1 MAEDLSIKVKVEP
14 DGGGVQGKLNEI
26 AKKNKLK
33 VKAELA
39 NKNELADKIKNLTS
53 NITAHLEI
61 DPADITKITNQ
72 LKNIQS
78 SVGGNVQ
85 LFDMS
90 VALKQLDTVETKI
103 TSIVSKLS
111 NVWATI
117 SAASAAGVKRRTRK
131 RSTRNPNAGIAK
143 TLDSQLR
150 KAGYDVSEITKK
162 ASKYQGLKSNLISL
176 IKTQKDATAAQA
188 EFAKE
193 LSDERLQT
201 AEKAIRKLKD
211 EIANLSKAMSSA
223 DKANENY
230 DNIIKKFYELRNR
243 RNTDKN
249 NGEFSLLDNNK
260 YLGAKNAKTLLDKAK
275 TNLELKFNNQNLI
288 AYESALKSLSEA
300 LSVFKTNLDTADK
313 ISDNAFDSLPDK
325 LKQLNDYIKTLEEN
339 LAKAGVKDF
348 KTDNT
353 YSMLSALQTDL
364 SNVYTNSELGT
375 ANYQDLLDVFS
386 KYDKQLKETGINVKS
401 LSSLFAALGIQIRNT
416 TNAMR
421 RSNLTAKNTQS
432 VESLQKRLNNL
443 LYTLRRYV
451 EINKQIQKNPEL
463 MATYNSIVDEL
474 KTAARSGNRDLME
487 TTLDSTAQ
495 KVAGL
500 KAKVQE
506 LGLEGKTVGQVFS
519 DLFGQHFST
528 AIAMGALHL
537 LQGSLQQI
545 YQNVVDIDTAMTEL
559 KKVTNETDSTY
570 QSFLTEAGARAKNI
584 GTDVS
589 SIVNATADY
598 ARLGYSL
605 SDATK
610 LADVSAIYY
619 NVGDN
624 LDSFDKATENIVGT
638 MKAFNIQ
645 ANDAISLVDKLNNV
659 SNNYAVSS
667 GDLGDILQRSA
678 SAMEAAGNTLDQT
691 IALGT
696 AMNSVVQNAE
706 TTGSTLKVLALRIR
720 GATTELEQMGEETD
734 TVATSTSKLRAD
746 IMGLTNVDGKGG
758 FDILTKSGD
767 FKSTYDIIQGIAK
780 VYSKMSDVDQA
791 ALLELLAGKN
801 RANGVAA
808 LLSQA
813 SQAADVLQTS
823 LNSSG
828 SAMAENERVLDSV
841 EGRLKIFEATF
852 QEISTDLLNSG
863 LVKGVI
869 SLGTAL
875 LDASDGFIKF
885 SGVVPTATAALS
897 AFLSLSNAKTKGS
910 IQMLAYA
917 GGIAA

>member
-39 NKNELADKIKNLTS
+39 NESELANKIKNLTS
-53 NITAHLEI
+53 NITTHLEI

-78 SVGGNVQ
+78 SVGENVQ

-90 VALKQLDTVETKI
+90 GALKQLDTVETKV

-111 NVWATI
+111 NVRATI
-117 SAASAAGVKRRTRK
+117 SAASAAGVKG
-131 RSTRNPNAGIAK
+131 STRNPNAGIAK

-150 KAGYDVSEITKK
+150 KAGYDVSEITEK
-162 ASKYQGLKSNLISL
+162 ASKYQGLKSSL
-176 IKTQKDATAAQA
+176 ESLTKTLGEATTAQA

-193 LSDERLQT
+193 LSDKSLQT
-201 AEKAIRKLKD
+201 AEEAIRKLKN
-211 EIANLSKAMSSA
+211 EIASLSKAMSSV
-223 DKANENY
+223 DKVNENY
-230 DNIIKKFYELRNR
+230 NSIFQK
-243 RNTDKN
+243 
-249 NGEFSLLDNNK
+249 S
-260 YLGAKNAKTLLDKAK
+260 TLLEQRWANDVGNGKSSLIDSSVRTSVISEF
-275 TNLELKFNNQNLI
+275 TNLENTKDALDDKFNDQNLKN
-288 AYESALKSLSEA
+288 YEAALRRVSEA
-300 LSVFKTNLDTADK
+300 LSQYKTALDTADK

-386 KYDKQLKETGINVKS
+386 TYDKQLKKTEINVKS

-421 RSNLTAKNTQS
+421 SSNLTAKNTQS

-619 NVGDN
+619 NVGDD

-885 SGVVPTATAALS
+885 SGVIPTATAALS

>member
-39 NKNELADKIKNLTS
+39 NESELADKIKNLTS

-78 SVGGNVQ
+78 SVGENVQ

-90 VALKQLDTVETKI
+90 GALKQLDTVETKVNTI
-103 TSIVSKLS
+103 TTKL
-111 NVWATI
+111 
-117 SAASAAGVKRRTRK
+117 AGVQTKINNAN
-131 RSTRNPNAGIAK
+131 STVNKTESKNPNAGTVK
-143 TLDSQLR
+143 TLEAQLR
-150 KAGYDVSEITKK
+150 KAGYDVSEINEK
-162 ASKYQGLKSNLISL
+162 AKGYQGLASSL
-176 IKTQKDATAAQA
+176 GRLTEAQRTATDAQA
-188 EFAKE
+188 EFAQNM
-193 LSDERLQT
+193 SDDALQK
-201 AEKAIRKLKD
+201 AEIAIRKLKD
-211 EIANLSKAMSSA
+211 EITSLTKAMSSA
-223 DKANENY
+223 DKVSENY
-230 DNIIKKFYELRNR
+230 SGIYSKFRELQGKYYQ
-243 RNTDKN
+243 DFG
-249 NGEFSLLDNNK
+249 NGKISLLNNESFNSVQKALISLDNSRVN
-260 YLGAKNAKTLLDKAK
+260 LADNFNDRNLKN
-275 TNLELKFNNQNLI
+275 
-288 AYESALKSLSEA
+288 YEAALKTASEA
-300 LSVFKTNLDTADK
+300 LSQFKSALDTADK
-313 ISDNAFDSLPDK
+313 ISDNAFASLPDK
-325 LKQLNDYIKTLEEN
+325 LKQLNDYIQTLGEN
-339 LAKAGVKDF
+339 LSKTGVKDL
-348 KTDNT
+348 KTNGV
-353 YSMLSALQTDL
+353 YSLLTDLQTDL
-364 SNVYTNSELGT
+364 QNVYTKSELGT
-375 ANYQDLLDVFS
+375 ANYRDLLNVFNE
-386 KYDKQLKETGINVKS
+386 YDSRLKKTQINVKS
-401 LSSLFAALGIQIRNT
+401 LSSLFAALGIKIRNT
-416 TNAMR
+416 TNEL
-421 RSNLTAKNTQS
+421 RSSSLTAKNTQS

-443 LYTLRRYV
+443 LYTLTRYV
-451 EINKQIQKNPEL
+451 EINKQIQKRPEL
-463 MATYNSIVDEL
+463 MATYNSIADEL
-474 KTAARSGNRDLME
+474 KTAARSGDAKLME
-487 TTLDSTAQ
+487 TTLNSAAQ
-495 KVAGL
+495 KVSNL
-500 KAKVQE
+500 KAHVQE

-528 AIAMGALHL
+528 AIAMAAVHL

-570 QSFLTEAGARAKNI
+570 QSFLTEAGTRAKNI

-645 ANDAISLVDKLNNV
+645 ADDAISLVDKLNNV

-696 AMNSVVQNAE
+696 AMNSVIQNAE

-828 SAMAENERVLDSV
+828 SALAENERVLDSV

-863 LVKGVI
+863 LIKGVI

-885 SGVVPTATAALS
+885 SGVIPTATAALS
-897 AFLSLSNAKTKGS
+897 AFLSLSNTKTKGS
-910 IQMLAYA
+910 IQMLTYA

>member
-14 DGGGVQGKLNEI
+14 DGGSVQGKLDEI

-39 NKNELADKIKNLTS
+39 NESELANKIKNLTS
-53 NITAHLEI
+53 NITAHIKI
-61 DPADITKITNQ
+61 DPADIAKITNQ

-78 SVGGNVQ
+78 SVGKNVQ

-90 VALKQLDTVETKI
+90 GALKQLDTVETKVNTI
-103 TSIVSKLS
+103 TTKL
-111 NVWATI
+111 
-117 SAASAAGVKRRTRK
+117 AGVQTKINNAN
-131 RSTRNPNAGIAK
+131 STVNKTEPKNPNAGTVK
-143 TLDSQLR
+143 TLEAQLR

-176 IKTQKDATAAQA
+176 IKTQKYATAAQA

-193 LSDERLQT
+193 LSDESLQT

-211 EIANLSKAMSSA
+211 EITSLTKAMSSA

-243 RNTDKN
+243 RNMDKN
-249 NGEFSLLDNNK
+249 NGEFSLLDNDK
-260 YLGAKNAKTLLDKAK
+260 YLGAKNAKTLLDKTK
-275 TNLELKFNNQNLI
+275 TNLELKFNNQHLI

-313 ISDNAFDSLPDK
+313 ISDNAFDSLPNK

-339 LAKAGVKDF
+339 LAKAGVKNF

-353 YSMLSALQTDL
+353 YSMLSDLQTDL

-421 RSNLTAKNTQS
+421 NSNLSAKNNQS
-432 VESLQKRLNNL
+432 LESLQKRLNNL

-463 MATYNSIVDEL
+463 MASYNSIVDEL
-474 KTAARSGNRDLME
+474 KTAVRSGNQDLME

-528 AIAMGALHL
+528 AIAMAAVHL

-570 QSFLTEAGARAKNI
+570 QSFLTDAGTRAKNI

-610 LADVSAIYY
+610 LADVSAVYY
-619 NVGDN
+619 NVGDD

-645 ANDAISLVDKLNNV
+645 ANDAISLVDKLNNI

-885 SGVVPTATAALS
+885 SGVIPTATAALS

-910 IQMLAYA
+910 VQMLAYA

>member
-39 NKNELADKIKNLTS
+39 NESELADKIKNLTS

-90 VALKQLDTVETKI
+90 GALKQLDAVETKV

-111 NVWATI
+111 NVRATI
-117 SAASAAGVKRRTRK
+117 STASTAGVKGSIK
-131 RSTRNPNAGIAK
+131 NPYAGIAK

-150 KAGYDVSEITKK
+150 KAGYDVNEIKEK
-162 ASKYQGLKSNLISL
+162 VSQYQGLKSSL
-176 IKTQKDATAAQA
+176 ESLTKTLEKATAVQA

-193 LSDERLQT
+193 LSDESLQT
-201 AEKAIRKLKD
+201 AEKAMRKLKD
-211 EIANLSKAMSSA
+211 EIASLTKTMSSA

-230 DNIIKKFYELRNR
+230 DNIYQKYTQLKQRW
-243 RNTDKN
+243 DKDLS
-249 NGEFSLLDNNK
+249 NGKSSLIDNSVNISTISA
-260 YLGAKNAKTLLDKAK
+260 LTNLKNAKDALDR
-275 TNLELKFNNQNLI
+275 ELNEQSLKN
-288 AYESALKSLSEA
+288 YEAALRRVSEA
-300 LSVFKTNLDTADK
+300 LSQYKTALDTADK
-313 ISDNAFDSLPDK
+313 ISDNAFASLPDK

-348 KTDNT
+348 KTDDTHEILN
-353 YSMLSALQTDL
+353 ALQTDL
-364 SNVYTNSELGT
+364 RNVYTKSELGT
-375 ANYQDLLDVFS
+375 ADYQDLLNVFS
-386 KYDKQLKETGINVKS
+386 DYDEKLKKTKINVKS

-421 RSNLTAKNTQS
+421 NNNLTAKNNQS
-432 VESLQKRLNNL
+432 LESLQKRLNNL

-463 MATYNSIVDEL
+463 MASYNSIVDEL
-474 KTAARSGNRDLME
+474 KTAARSGDQSLME
-487 TTLDSTAQ
+487 TALDSASQ

-506 LGLEGKTVGQVFS
+506 LGLEGKTVGQVFT

-537 LQGSLQQI
+537 LQGSLRQI

-570 QSFLTEAGARAKNI
+570 QSFLTEAGTRAKNI

-619 NVGDN
+619 NVGDD

-645 ANDAISLVDKLNNV
+645 ADDAISLVDKLNNV

-696 AMNSVVQNAE
+696 AMNSVIQNAE

-828 SAMAENERVLDSV
+828 SALAENERVLDSV

-885 SGVVPTATAALS
+885 SGVIPTATAALS
-897 AFLSLSNAKTKGS
+897 AFLSLSNTKTKGS
-910 IQMLAYA
+910 IRMLAYA

>member
-39 NKNELADKIKNLTS
+39 NESELANKIKNLTS
-53 NITAHLEI
+53 NITTHLEI

-78 SVGGNVQ
+78 SVGENVQ

-90 VALKQLDTVETKI
+90 GALKQLDTVETKV

-111 NVWATI
+111 NVRATI
-117 SAASAAGVKRRTRK
+117 SAASAAGVKG
-131 RSTRNPNAGIAK
+131 STRNPNAGIAK

-150 KAGYDVSEITKK
+150 KAGYDVSEITEK
-162 ASKYQGLKSNLISL
+162 ASKYQGLKSSL
-176 IKTQKDATAAQA
+176 ESLTKTLGEATTAQA

-193 LSDERLQT
+193 LSDKSLQT
-201 AEKAIRKLKD
+201 AEEAIRKLKN
-211 EIANLSKAMSSA
+211 EIASLSKAMSSV
-223 DKANENY
+223 DKVNENY
-230 DNIIKKFYELRNR
+230 NSIFQKSTLLEQRWANDIGNGKSSLIDSSVRTSVISGLTNLK
-243 RNTDKN
+243 NTKDA
-249 NGEFSLLDNNK
+249 LDN
-260 YLGAKNAKTLLDKAK
+260 
-275 TNLELKFNNQNLI
+275 KFNDQNLKN
-288 AYESALKSLSEA
+288 YEAALRRVSEA
-300 LSVFKTNLDTADK
+300 LSQYKTALDTADK

-364 SNVYTNSELGT
+364 SNVYANSELGT

-386 KYDKQLKETGINVKS
+386 TYDKQLKETEINVKS

-421 RSNLTAKNTQS
+421 SSNLTAKNNQS
-432 VESLQKRLNNL
+432 LESLQKRLNNL

-619 NVGDN
+619 NVGDD

-885 SGVVPTATAALS
+885 SGVIPTATAALS

>member
-1 MAEDLSIKVKVEP
+1 MAEDLSIKLKVEP
-14 DGGGVQGKLNEI
+14 DGSGVQGKLNEI

-39 NKNELADKIKNLTS
+39 NESKLADKIKNITS
-53 NITAHLEI
+53 NITAHLKI
-61 DPADITKITNQ
+61 DPADIAKITNQ
-72 LKNIQS
+72 LKNIQN
-78 SVGGNVQ
+78 SVGENVQ

-90 VALKQLDTVETKI
+90 GALKQLDTVETKVNTI
-103 TSIVSKLS
+103 TTKL
-111 NVWATI
+111 
-117 SAASAAGVKRRTRK
+117 AGVQTKINNAN
-131 RSTRNPNAGIAK
+131 STVNKTEPKNPNAGTVK
-143 TLDSQLR
+143 TLEAQLR
-150 KAGYDVSEITKK
+150 KAGYDVSEINEK
-162 ASKYQGLKSNLISL
+162 AKGYQGLASSL
-176 IKTQKDATAAQA
+176 GRLTEAQRTATDAQA
-188 EFAKE
+188 KFAQNM
-193 LSDERLQT
+193 SDDALQK
-201 AEKAIRKLKD
+201 AEIAIRKLKD
-211 EIANLSKAMSSA
+211 EITSLTKAMSSA
-223 DKANENY
+223 DKVSENY
-230 DNIIKKFYELRNR
+230 SGIYSKFRELQGKYYQ
-243 RNTDKN
+243 DFG
-249 NGEFSLLDNNK
+249 NGKISLLNNESFNSVQKALISLDNSRVN
-260 YLGAKNAKTLLDKAK
+260 LADNFNDRNLKN
-275 TNLELKFNNQNLI
+275 
-288 AYESALKSLSEA
+288 YEAALKTASEA
-300 LSVFKTNLDTADK
+300 LSQFKSALDTADK
-313 ISDNAFDSLPDK
+313 ISDNAFASLPDK
-325 LKQLNDYIKTLEEN
+325 LKQLNDYIQTLGEN
-339 LAKAGVKDF
+339 LSKTGVKDL
-348 KTDNT
+348 KTNGV
-353 YSMLSALQTDL
+353 YSLLTDLQTDL
-364 SNVYTNSELGT
+364 QNVYTKSELGT
-375 ANYQDLLDVFS
+375 ANYRDLLDVFNE
-386 KYDKQLKETGINVKS
+386 YDSRLKKTQINVKS

-421 RSNLTAKNTQS
+421 SSNLSAKNNQS
-432 VESLQKRLNNL
+432 LESLQKRLNNL

-463 MATYNSIVDEL
+463 MASYNSIVDEL
-474 KTAARSGNRDLME
+474 KTAVRSGNQDLME

-528 AIAMGALHL
+528 AIAMAAVHL

-570 QSFLTEAGARAKNI
+570 QSFLTEAGTRAKNI

-619 NVGDN
+619 NVGDD

-638 MKAFNIQ
+638 MKAFNVQ

-885 SGVVPTATAALS
+885 SGVIPTATAALS

>member
-39 NKNELADKIKNLTS
+39 NESELANKIKNLTS

-78 SVGGNVQ
+78 SVGGNIQ

-90 VALKQLDTVETKI
+90 GALKQLDTIETKA

-111 NVWATI
+111 NVRATI
-117 SAASAAGVKRRTRK
+117 STASAAGVKG
-131 RSTRNPNAGIAK
+131 STKNPNAGIAK

-150 KAGYDVSEITKK
+150 KAGYDVNEIKEK
-162 ASKYQGLKSNLISL
+162 GSQYQGLKSSL
-176 IKTQKDATAAQA
+176 ESLTKTLEKATAAQA

-193 LSDERLQT
+193 LSDESLQT
-201 AEKAIRKLKD
+201 AEKAMRKLKD
-211 EIANLSKAMSSA
+211 EIASLTKTMSSA

-230 DNIIKKFYELRNR
+230 DNIYQKYTQLKQRW
-243 RNTDKN
+243 DKDLS
-249 NGEFSLLDNNK
+249 NGKSSLIDNSVNISTISA
-260 YLGAKNAKTLLDKAK
+260 LTNLKNAKDALDR
-275 TNLELKFNNQNLI
+275 ELNEQSLKN
-288 AYESALKSLSEA
+288 YEAALRRVSEA
-300 LSVFKTNLDTADK
+300 LSQYKTALDTADK
-313 ISDNAFDSLPDK
+313 ISDNAFASLPDK

-348 KTDNT
+348 KTDDTHEILN
-353 YSMLSALQTDL
+353 ALQTDL
-364 SNVYTNSELGT
+364 RNVYTKSELGT
-375 ANYQDLLDVFS
+375 ADYQDLLNVFS
-386 KYDKQLKETGINVKS
+386 DYDEKLKKTKINVKS

-421 RSNLTAKNTQS
+421 NNNLTAKNNQS
-432 VESLQKRLNNL
+432 LESLQKRLNNL

-463 MATYNSIVDEL
+463 MASYNSIVDEL
-474 KTAARSGNRDLME
+474 KTAARSGDQSLME
-487 TTLDSTAQ
+487 TALDSASQ

-506 LGLEGKTVGQVFS
+506 LGLEGKTVGQVFT

-537 LQGSLQQI
+537 LQGSLRQI

-559 KKVTNETDSTY
+559 KKVTNETDDTY
-570 QSFLTEAGARAKNI
+570 QSFLTEAGTRAKNI

-619 NVGDN
+619 NVGDD

-645 ANDAISLVDKLNNV
+645 ADDAISLVDKLNNV

-696 AMNSVVQNAE
+696 AMNSVIQNAE

-885 SGVVPTATAALS
+885 SGVIPTATAALS
-897 AFLSLSNAKTKGS
+897 AFLSLSNTKTKGS
-910 IQMLAYA
+910 IRMLAYA

>member
-14 DGGGVQGKLNEI
+14 DGGGVQGKLDEI

-39 NKNELADKIKNLTS
+39 NENELADKIKNLTS

-78 SVGGNVQ
+78 SVGENVQ

-90 VALKQLDTVETKI
+90 GALKQLDTVETKVNTI
-103 TSIVSKLS
+103 TTKL
-111 NVWATI
+111 
-117 SAASAAGVKRRTRK
+117 AGVQTKINNAN
-131 RSTRNPNAGIAK
+131 STVNKTESKNPNAGTVK
-143 TLDSQLR
+143 TLEAQLR
-150 KAGYDVSEITKK
+150 KAGYDVSEINEK
-162 ASKYQGLKSNLISL
+162 AKGYQGLASSL
-176 IKTQKDATAAQA
+176 GRLTEAQRTATDAQA
-188 EFAKE
+188 EFAQNM
-193 LSDERLQT
+193 SDDALQK
-201 AEKAIRKLKD
+201 AEIAIRKLKD
-211 EIANLSKAMSSA
+211 EITSLTKAMSSA
-223 DKANENY
+223 DKVSENY
-230 DNIIKKFYELRNR
+230 SGIYSKFRELQGKYYQ
-243 RNTDKN
+243 DFG
-249 NGEFSLLDNNK
+249 NGKISLLNNESFNSVQKALISLDNSRVN
-260 YLGAKNAKTLLDKAK
+260 LADNFNDRNLKN
-275 TNLELKFNNQNLI
+275 
-288 AYESALKSLSEA
+288 YEAALKTASEA
-300 LSVFKTNLDTADK
+300 LSQFKSALDTADK
-313 ISDNAFDSLPDK
+313 ISDNAFASLPDK
-325 LKQLNDYIKTLEEN
+325 LKQLNDYIQTLGEN
-339 LAKAGVKDF
+339 LSKTGVKDL
-348 KTDNT
+348 KTNGV
-353 YSMLSALQTDL
+353 YSLLTDLQTDL
-364 SNVYTNSELGT
+364 QNVYTKSELGT
-375 ANYQDLLDVFS
+375 ANYRDLLNVFNE
-386 KYDKQLKETGINVKS
+386 YDSRLKKTQINVKS
-401 LSSLFAALGIQIRNT
+401 LSSLFAALGIKIRNT
-416 TNAMR
+416 TNEL
-421 RSNLTAKNTQS
+421 RSSSLTAKNTQS

-443 LYTLRRYV
+443 LYTLTRYV
-451 EINKQIQKNPEL
+451 EINKQIQKRPEL
-463 MATYNSIVDEL
+463 MATYNSIADEL
-474 KTAARSGNRDLME
+474 KTAVRSGDAKLME
-487 TTLDSTAQ
+487 TTLNSAAQ
-495 KVAGL
+495 KVSNL
-500 KAKVQE
+500 KAHVQE

-528 AIAMGALHL
+528 AIAMAAVHL

-589 SIVNATADY
+589 GIVNATADY

-619 NVGDN
+619 NVGDD

-885 SGVVPTATAALS
+885 SGVTPTATAALS

>member
-39 NKNELADKIKNLTS
+39 NENKLADKIKNLTS

-78 SVGGNVQ
+78 SVGGNIQ

-90 VALKQLDTVETKI
+90 GALKQLDAVETKV
-103 TSIVSKLS
+103 TSIVSELS
-111 NVWATI
+111 NVRATI
-117 SAASAAGVKRRTRK
+117 NTASTAGVKG
-131 RSTRNPNAGIAK
+131 STKNPYAGIAK

-150 KAGYDVSEITKK
+150 KAGYDVSEITEK
-162 ASKYQGLKSNLISL
+162 ASKYQGLKSSL
-176 IKTQKDATAAQA
+176 ESLTKTLGEATTAQA

-193 LSDERLQT
+193 LSDESLQT

-211 EIANLSKAMSSA
+211 EIASLTKTMSSA

-230 DNIIKKFYELRNR
+230 SSIFQKSTLLEQRWANDVG
-243 RNTDKN
+243 
-249 NGEFSLLDNNK
+249 NGKRSLIDGSVRTSVISGLTNLEN
-260 YLGAKNAKTLLDKAK
+260 AKNALDS
-275 TNLELKFNNQNLI
+275 KFNNQNLKN
-288 AYESALKSLSEA
+288 YEAALRQVLEA
-300 LSVFKTNLDTADK
+300 LSQFKTALDTADK

-353 YSMLSALQTDL
+353 YSMLIALQKDL

-375 ANYQDLLDVFS
+375 AKYQDLLDVFS
-386 KYDKQLKETGINVKS
+386 TYDKQLKETGINVKS
-401 LSSLFAALGIQIRNT
+401 LSSLFAALGIKIRNT

-421 RSNLTAKNTQS
+421 SSNLTAKNTQS

-463 MATYNSIVDEL
+463 MASYNSIVDEL
-474 KTAARSGNRDLME
+474 KTAVRSGNQDLME

-495 KVAGL
+495 KIAGL

-619 NVGDN
+619 NVGDD

-696 AMNSVVQNAE
+696 AMNSVIQNAE

-885 SGVVPTATAALS
+885 SGVIPTATAALS

>member
-1 MAEDLSIKVKVEP
+1 
-14 DGGGVQGKLNEI
+14 
-26 AKKNKLK
+26 
-33 VKAELA
+33 
-39 NKNELADKIKNLTS
+39 
-53 NITAHLEI
+53 
-61 DPADITKITNQ
+61 
-72 LKNIQS
+72 
-78 SVGGNVQ
+78 
-85 LFDMS
+85 
-90 VALKQLDTVETKI
+90 
-103 TSIVSKLS
+103 
-111 NVWATI
+111 
-117 SAASAAGVKRRTRK
+117 
-131 RSTRNPNAGIAK
+131 
-143 TLDSQLR
+143 
-150 KAGYDVSEITKK
+150 
-162 ASKYQGLKSNLISL
+162 
-176 IKTQKDATAAQA
+176 
-188 EFAKE
+188 
-193 LSDERLQT
+193 
-201 AEKAIRKLKD
+201 
-211 EIANLSKAMSSA
+211 MSSE

-230 DNIIKKFYELRNR
+230 DNIIKKLYELRNR

-249 NGEFSLLDNNK
+249 NGEFSLLDNDK

-275 TNLELKFNNQNLI
+275 TNLELKFNNQHLI

-300 LSVFKTNLDTADK
+300 LSVFKANLDTADK

-339 LAKAGVKDF
+339 LAKAGVKYF
-348 KTDNT
+348 KTDKT

-421 RSNLTAKNTQS
+421 SSNLSAKNNQS
-432 VESLQKRLNNL
+432 LESLQKRLNNL

-463 MATYNSIVDEL
+463 MASYNSIVDEI
-474 KTAARSGNRDLME
+474 KTAVRSGNQDLME

-519 DLFGQHFST
+519 DLYGQHFST

-537 LQGSLQQI
+537 LHGSLQQI

-570 QSFLTEAGARAKNI
+570 QSFLTDAGTRAKNI

-610 LADVSAIYY
+610 LADVSAVYY
-619 NVGDN
+619 NVGDD

-645 ANDAISLVDKLNNV
+645 ANDAISLVDKLNNI

-828 SAMAENERVLDSV
+828 SAMAEDERVLDSV

-869 SLGTAL
+869 GLGTAL

-885 SGVVPTATAALS
+885 SGVIPTATAALS

>member
-14 DGGGVQGKLNEI
+14 DGGSVQGKLDEI

-39 NKNELADKIKNLTS
+39 NESELANKIKNLTS
-53 NITAHLEI
+53 NITAHIKI
-61 DPADITKITNQ
+61 DPADIAKITNQ

-78 SVGGNVQ
+78 SVGKNVQ

-90 VALKQLDTVETKI
+90 GALKQLDTVETKVNTI
-103 TSIVSKLS
+103 TTKL
-111 NVWATI
+111 
-117 SAASAAGVKRRTRK
+117 AGVQTKINNAN
-131 RSTRNPNAGIAK
+131 STVNKTEPKNPNAGTVK
-143 TLDSQLR
+143 TLEAQLR

-176 IKTQKDATAAQA
+176 IKTQKYATAAQA

-193 LSDERLQT
+193 LSDESLQT

-211 EIANLSKAMSSA
+211 EITSLTKAMSSA

-243 RNTDKN
+243 RNMDKN
-249 NGEFSLLDNNK
+249 NGEFSLLDNDK

-275 TNLELKFNNQNLI
+275 TNLELKFNNQHLI

-313 ISDNAFDSLPDK
+313 ISDNAFDSLPNK

-339 LAKAGVKDF
+339 LAKAGVKNF

-353 YSMLSALQTDL
+353 YSMLSDLQTDL

-421 RSNLTAKNTQS
+421 NSNLSAKNNQS
-432 VESLQKRLNNL
+432 LESLQKRLNNL

-463 MATYNSIVDEL
+463 MASYNSIVDEL
-474 KTAARSGNRDLME
+474 KTAVRSGNQDLME

-528 AIAMGALHL
+528 AIAMAAVHL

-570 QSFLTEAGARAKNI
+570 QSFLTDAGTRAKNI

-610 LADVSAIYY
+610 LADVSAVYY
-619 NVGDN
+619 NVGDD

-645 ANDAISLVDKLNNV
+645 ANDAISLVDKLNNI

-813 SQAADVLQTS
+813 SQAAYVLQTS

-841 EGRLKIFEATF
+841 EVRLKIFEATF

-885 SGVVPTATAALS
+885 SGVMPTATAALS

-910 IQMLAYA
+910 VQMLAYA

>member
-1 MAEDLSIKVKVEP
+1 MAEDLSIKLKVEP

-39 NKNELADKIKNLTS
+39 NESELADKIKNLTS

-78 SVGGNVQ
+78 SVGENVQ

-90 VALKQLDTVETKI
+90 GALKQLDTVETKVNTI
-103 TSIVSKLS
+103 TTKL
-111 NVWATI
+111 V
-117 SAASAAGVKRRTRK
+117 GVQTKINNAN
-131 RSTRNPNAGIAK
+131 STVNKTEPKNPNAGIVK
-143 TLDSQLR
+143 TLEAQLR
-150 KAGYDVSEITKK
+150 KAGYDVSEITKE

-249 NGEFSLLDNNK
+249 NGEFSLLDNDK
-260 YLGAKNAKTLLDKAK
+260 YLRAKNAKTLLDKAK
-275 TNLELKFNNQNLI
+275 TNLELKFNNQHLI

-300 LSVFKTNLDTADK
+300 LSVFKANLDTADK

-353 YSMLSALQTDL
+353 YRMLSALQTDL

-421 RSNLTAKNTQS
+421 SSNLSAKNNQS
-432 VESLQKRLNNL
+432 LESLQKRLNNL

-463 MATYNSIVDEL
+463 MASYNSIVDEI
-474 KTAARSGNRDLME
+474 KTAVRSGNQDLME

-570 QSFLTEAGARAKNI
+570 QSFLTEAGTRAKNI

-610 LADVSAIYY
+610 LADVSAVYY
-619 NVGDN
+619 NVGDD

-875 LDASDGFIKF
+875 VDASDGFIKF
-885 SGVVPTATAALS
+885 SGVIPTATAALS

>member
-1 MAEDLSIKVKVEP
+1 MAEDLSIKLKVEP
-14 DGGGVQGKLNEI
+14 DGGGVQGKLDEI

-39 NKNELADKIKNLTS
+39 NESELANKIKNLTS

-72 LKNIQS
+72 MKNIQS

-90 VALKQLDTVETKI
+90 EALKQLDTVETKV

-111 NVWATI
+111 NVRATI
-117 SAASAAGVKRRTRK
+117 STASAAGVKG
-131 RSTRNPNAGIAK
+131 STKNPYVGIAK

-150 KAGYDVSEITKK
+150 KAGYDVSEIREKG
-162 ASKYQGLKSNLISL
+162 SQYQGLKSSL
-176 IKTQKDATAAQA
+176 ESLTNTLEKATAAQA

-193 LSDERLQT
+193 LSDESLQT

-211 EIANLSKAMSSA
+211 EIASLTKTMSSA

-230 DNIIKKFYELRNR
+230 SSIFQKSTLLGQRWVKDVGNGKSSLIDGSVRTSVISELANLRNAKD
-243 RNTDKN
+243 T
-249 NGEFSLLDNNK
+249 LDSN
-260 YLGAKNAKTLLDKAK
+260 
-275 TNLELKFNNQNLI
+275 FNDQNLKN
-288 AYESALKSLSEA
+288 YEAALRRVSEA
-300 LSVFKTNLDTADK
+300 LSQYKTALDTADK

-325 LKQLNDYIKTLEEN
+325 LKQLNDYIKTLEES

-353 YSMLSALQTDL
+353 YSMLNALQTDL

-421 RSNLTAKNTQS
+421 SSNLNNKNTQS
-432 VESLQKRLNNL
+432 IESLQKRLNNL

-463 MATYNSIVDEL
+463 MASYNSIVDDL
-474 KTAARSGNRDLME
+474 KTAARSGDQDLME

-570 QSFLTEAGARAKNI
+570 QSFLTEAGTRAKNI

-696 AMNSVVQNAE
+696 AMNSVIQNAE

-828 SAMAENERVLDSV
+828 SALAENERVLDSV

-885 SGVVPTATAALS
+885 SGVIPTATAALS

>member
-1 MAEDLSIKVKVEP
+1 MAEDLSIKLKVEP

-39 NKNELADKIKNLTS
+39 NESELAEKIKKLTS

-90 VALKQLDTVETKI
+90 GALKQLDAVETKV

-111 NVWATI
+111 NVRATI
-117 SAASAAGVKRRTRK
+117 STASTAGVKG
-131 RSTRNPNAGIAK
+131 STKNPYAGITK

-150 KAGYDVSEITKK
+150 KAGYDVSEIKEK
-162 ASKYQGLKSNLISL
+162 GSQYQGLKSSL
-176 IKTQKDATAAQA
+176 ESLTNTLEKATAAQA

-193 LSDERLQT
+193 LSDKSLQT
-201 AEKAIRKLKD
+201 AEEAIRKLKN
-211 EIANLSKAMSSA
+211 EIASLSKAMSSV
-223 DKANENY
+223 DKVNENY
-230 DNIIKKFYELRNR
+230 NSIFQKSTLLEQRWANDIGNGKSSLIDSSVRTSVISGLTNLK
-243 RNTDKN
+243 NTKDA
-249 NGEFSLLDNNK
+249 LDN
-260 YLGAKNAKTLLDKAK
+260 
-275 TNLELKFNNQNLI
+275 KFNDQNLKN
-288 AYESALKSLSEA
+288 YEAALRRVSEA
-300 LSVFKTNLDTADK
+300 LSQYKTALDTADK

-386 KYDKQLKETGINVKS
+386 TYDEQLKETKINVKS

-421 RSNLTAKNTQS
+421 SSNLTAKNTQS

-463 MATYNSIVDEL
+463 MASYNSIVDEL
-474 KTAARSGNRDLME
+474 KTAVRSGNQDLME

-495 KVAGL
+495 KIAGL

-619 NVGDN
+619 NVGDD

-885 SGVVPTATAALS
+885 SGVIPTATAALS

>member
-1 MAEDLSIKVKVEP
+1 MAEDLSIKLKVEP

-26 AKKNKLK
+26 AKKSKLK
-33 VKAELA
+33 INAGLANESELA
-39 NKNELADKIKNLTS
+39 NKIKNLTS

-90 VALKQLDTVETKI
+90 GALKQLDTVETKV

-111 NVWATI
+111 NVRATI
-117 SAASAAGVKRRTRK
+117 STASAAGVKG
-131 RSTRNPNAGIAK
+131 STRNPNAGIAK

-150 KAGYDVSEITKK
+150 KAGYDVSEITEK
-162 ASKYQGLKSNLISL
+162 ASKYQGLKSSL
-176 IKTQKDATAAQA
+176 ESLTKTLGEATTAQA

-193 LSDERLQT
+193 LSDKSLQT
-201 AEKAIRKLKD
+201 AEEAIRKLKN
-211 EIANLSKAMSSA
+211 EIASLSKAMSSV
-223 DKANENY
+223 DKVNENY
-230 DNIIKKFYELRNR
+230 NSIFQK
-243 RNTDKN
+243 
-249 NGEFSLLDNNK
+249 S
-260 YLGAKNAKTLLDKAK
+260 TLLEQRWANDVGNGKSSLIDSSVRTSVISAF
-275 TNLELKFNNQNLI
+275 TNLKTTKDALDDKFNDQNLKN
-288 AYESALKSLSEA
+288 YEAALRRVSEA
-300 LSVFKTNLDTADK
+300 LSQYKTALDTADK

-364 SNVYTNSELGT
+364 LNVYTNSELGT

-386 KYDKQLKETGINVKS
+386 KYDKQLKETKINVKS

-421 RSNLTAKNTQS
+421 SSNMSAKNNQS
-432 VESLQKRLNNL
+432 LESLQKRLNNL

-589 SIVNATADY
+589 GIVNATADY

-619 NVGDN
+619 NVGDD

-828 SAMAENERVLDSV
+828 SALAENERVLDSV

-897 AFLSLSNAKTKGS
+897 AFLSLSNTKTKGS
-910 IQMLAYA
+910 IRMLAYA

>member
-39 NKNELADKIKNLTS
+39 NESELANKIKNLTS
-53 NITAHLEI
+53 NITTHLEI

-78 SVGGNVQ
+78 SVGGNIQ

-90 VALKQLDTVETKI
+90 GALKQLDAVETKV
-103 TSIVSKLS
+103 TSIVSELS
-111 NVWATI
+111 NVRATI
-117 SAASAAGVKRRTRK
+117 NTASTAGVKG
-131 RSTRNPNAGIAK
+131 STKNPYAGIAK

-150 KAGYDVSEITKK
+150 KAGYDVSEITEK
-162 ASKYQGLKSNLISL
+162 ASKYQGLKSSL
-176 IKTQKDATAAQA
+176 ESLTKTLGEATTAQA

-193 LSDERLQT
+193 LSDESLQT

-211 EIANLSKAMSSA
+211 EIASLTKTMSSA

-230 DNIIKKFYELRNR
+230 SSIFQKSTLLEQRWANDVG
-243 RNTDKN
+243 
-249 NGEFSLLDNNK
+249 NGKRSLIDGSVRTSVISGLTNLEN
-260 YLGAKNAKTLLDKAK
+260 AKNALDS
-275 TNLELKFNNQNLI
+275 KFNDQNLKN
-288 AYESALKSLSEA
+288 YEAALRQVLEA
-300 LSVFKTNLDTADK
+300 LSQFKTALDTADK

-353 YSMLSALQTDL
+353 YSMLIALQKDL

-375 ANYQDLLDVFS
+375 AKYQDLLDVFS
-386 KYDKQLKETGINVKS
+386 TYDKQLKETGINVKS
-401 LSSLFAALGIQIRNT
+401 LSSLFAALGIKIRNT

-421 RSNLTAKNTQS
+421 SSNLTAKNTQS

-463 MATYNSIVDEL
+463 MASYNSIVDEL
-474 KTAARSGNRDLME
+474 KTAVRSGNQDLME

-495 KVAGL
+495 KIAGL

-619 NVGDN
+619 NVGDD

-885 SGVVPTATAALS
+885 SGVIPTATAALS

>member
-39 NKNELADKIKNLTS
+39 NESELADKIKNLTS

-78 SVGGNVQ
+78 SVGENVQ

-90 VALKQLDTVETKI
+90 GALKQLDTVETKVNTI
-103 TSIVSKLS
+103 TTKL
-111 NVWATI
+111 
-117 SAASAAGVKRRTRK
+117 AGVQTKINNAN
-131 RSTRNPNAGIAK
+131 STVNKTESKNPNAGTVK
-143 TLDSQLR
+143 TLEAQLR
-150 KAGYDVSEITKK
+150 KAGYDVSEINEK
-162 ASKYQGLKSNLISL
+162 AKGYQGLASSL
-176 IKTQKDATAAQA
+176 GRLTEAQRTATDAQA
-188 EFAKE
+188 EFAQNM
-193 LSDERLQT
+193 SDDALQK
-201 AEKAIRKLKD
+201 AEIAIRKLKD
-211 EIANLSKAMSSA
+211 EITSLTKAMSSA
-223 DKANENY
+223 DKVSENY
-230 DNIIKKFYELRNR
+230 SGIYSKFRELQGKYYQ
-243 RNTDKN
+243 DFG
-249 NGEFSLLDNNK
+249 NGKISLLNNESFNSVQKALISLDNSRVN
-260 YLGAKNAKTLLDKAK
+260 LADNFNDRNLKN
-275 TNLELKFNNQNLI
+275 
-288 AYESALKSLSEA
+288 YEAALKTASEA
-300 LSVFKTNLDTADK
+300 LSQFKSALDTADK
-313 ISDNAFDSLPDK
+313 ISDNAFASLPDK
-325 LKQLNDYIKTLEEN
+325 LKQLNDYIQTLGEN
-339 LAKAGVKDF
+339 LSKTGVKNL
-348 KTDNT
+348 KTNGV
-353 YSMLSALQTDL
+353 YSLLTDLQTDL
-364 SNVYTNSELGT
+364 QNVYTKSELGT
-375 ANYQDLLDVFS
+375 ANYRDLLNVFNE
-386 KYDKQLKETGINVKS
+386 YDSRLKKTQINVKS
-401 LSSLFAALGIQIRNT
+401 LSSLFAALGIKIRNT
-416 TNAMR
+416 TNELR
-421 RSNLTAKNTQS
+421 SSNLTAKNNQS
-432 VESLQKRLNNL
+432 LESLQKRLNNL

-589 SIVNATADY
+589 SVVNATADY

-619 NVGDN
+619 NVGDD

-885 SGVVPTATAALS
+885 SGVIPTATAALS

>member
-1 MAEDLSIKVKVEP
+1 MAEDLSIKLKVEP
-14 DGGGVQGKLNEI
+14 DGSGVQGKLDEI

-39 NKNELADKIKNLTS
+39 NESELANKIKNLTS
-53 NITAHLEI
+53 NITAHLKI
-61 DPADITKITNQ
+61 DPADIAKITNQ

-78 SVGGNVQ
+78 SVGKNVQ

-90 VALKQLDTVETKI
+90 GALKQLDTVETKVNTI
-103 TSIVSKLS
+103 TTKL
-111 NVWATI
+111 
-117 SAASAAGVKRRTRK
+117 AGVQTMINNAN
-131 RSTRNPNAGIAK
+131 STVNKTEPKNPNAGIVK
-143 TLDSQLR
+143 TLEAQLR

-211 EIANLSKAMSSA
+211 EIANLSKVMSSA

-243 RNTDKN
+243 RNMDKN
-249 NGEFSLLDNNK
+249 NGEFSMLDNDK

-275 TNLELKFNNQNLI
+275 TNLELKFNNQHLI
-288 AYESALKSLSEA
+288 ASESALKSLSEA

-339 LAKAGVKDF
+339 LAKSGVKNF

-421 RSNLTAKNTQS
+421 SSNLSAKNNQS
-432 VESLQKRLNNL
+432 LESLQKRLNNL

-463 MATYNSIVDEL
+463 MASYNSIVDEL
-474 KTAARSGNRDLME
+474 KTAVRSGNQDLME

-570 QSFLTEAGARAKNI
+570 QSFLTEAGTRAKNI

-610 LADVSAIYY
+610 LADVSAVYY
-619 NVGDN
+619 NVGDD

-638 MKAFNIQ
+638 MKSFNIQ

-885 SGVVPTATAALS
+885 SGVIPTATAALS

-910 IQMLAYA
+910 VQMLAYA

>member
-39 NKNELADKIKNLTS
+39 NENELADKIKNLTS

-90 VALKQLDTVETKI
+90 GALKQLDTVETKV

-111 NVWATI
+111 
-117 SAASAAGVKRRTRK
+117 AAGVKG
-131 RSTRNPNAGIAK
+131 STRNPNAGIAK

-150 KAGYDVSEITKK
+150 KAGYDVSEITEK
-162 ASKYQGLKSNLISL
+162 ASKYQGLKSSL
-176 IKTQKDATAAQA
+176 ESLTKTLGEATTAQA

-193 LSDERLQT
+193 LSDKSLQT
-201 AEKAIRKLKD
+201 AEEAIRKLKN
-211 EIANLSKAMSSA
+211 EIASLSKAMSSV
-223 DKANENY
+223 DKVNENY
-230 DNIIKKFYELRNR
+230 NSIFQK
-243 RNTDKN
+243 
-249 NGEFSLLDNNK
+249 S
-260 YLGAKNAKTLLDKAK
+260 TLLEQRWANDVGNGKSSLIDGSVRTSVISEL
-275 TNLELKFNNQNLI
+275 TNLENTKDALDDKFNDQNLKN
-288 AYESALKSLSEA
+288 YEAALRRVSEA
-300 LSVFKTNLDTADK
+300 LSQYKTALDTADK

-386 KYDKQLKETGINVKS
+386 TYDKQLKETGINVKS

-421 RSNLTAKNTQS
+421 SSNLTAKNNQS
-432 VESLQKRLNNL
+432 LESLQKRLNNL

-619 NVGDN
+619 NVGDD

-885 SGVVPTATAALS
+885 SGVIPTATAALS

>member
-39 NKNELADKIKNLTS
+39 NENKLADKIKNLTN

-78 SVGGNVQ
+78 SVGGNIQ

-90 VALKQLDTVETKI
+90 GALKQLDAVETKV
-103 TSIVSKLS
+103 TSIVSELS
-111 NVWATI
+111 NVRATI
-117 SAASAAGVKRRTRK
+117 NTASTAGVKG
-131 RSTRNPNAGIAK
+131 STKNPYAGIAK

-150 KAGYDVSEITKK
+150 KAGYDVSEITEK
-162 ASKYQGLKSNLISL
+162 ASKYQGLKSSL
-176 IKTQKDATAAQA
+176 ESLTKTLGEATTAQA

-193 LSDERLQT
+193 LSDESLQT

-211 EIANLSKAMSSA
+211 EIASLTKTMSSA

-230 DNIIKKFYELRNR
+230 SSIFQKSTLLEQRWANDVG
-243 RNTDKN
+243 
-249 NGEFSLLDNNK
+249 NGKRSLIDGSVRTSVISGLTNLEN
-260 YLGAKNAKTLLDKAK
+260 AKNALDS
-275 TNLELKFNNQNLI
+275 KFNDQNLKN
-288 AYESALKSLSEA
+288 YEAALRQVLEA
-300 LSVFKTNLDTADK
+300 LSQFKTALDTADK

-353 YSMLSALQTDL
+353 YSMLIALQKDL
-364 SNVYTNSELGT
+364 SNVYTNSELST
-375 ANYQDLLDVFS
+375 AKYQDLLDVFS
-386 KYDKQLKETGINVKS
+386 TYDKQLKETGINVKS
-401 LSSLFAALGIQIRNT
+401 LSSLFAALGIKIRNT

-421 RSNLTAKNTQS
+421 SSNLTAKNEQS
-432 VESLQKRLNNL
+432 LESLQKRLNNL

-463 MATYNSIVDEL
+463 MASYNSIVDEL
-474 KTAARSGNRDLME
+474 KTAARSGDQDLME

-619 NVGDN
+619 NVGDD

>member
-39 NKNELADKIKNLTS
+39 NESELANKIKNLTS

-78 SVGGNVQ
+78 SVGGNIQ

-90 VALKQLDTVETKI
+90 GALKQLDAVETKV
-103 TSIVSKLS
+103 TSIVSELS
-111 NVWATI
+111 NVRATI
-117 SAASAAGVKRRTRK
+117 NTASTAGVKG
-131 RSTRNPNAGIAK
+131 STKNPYAGIAK

-150 KAGYDVSEITKK
+150 KAGYDVSEITEK
-162 ASKYQGLKSNLISL
+162 ASKYQGLKSSL
-176 IKTQKDATAAQA
+176 ESLTKTLGEATTAQA

-193 LSDERLQT
+193 LSDKSLQT
-201 AEKAIRKLKD
+201 AEEAIRKLKN
-211 EIANLSKAMSSA
+211 EIASLSKAMSSV
-223 DKANENY
+223 DKVNENY
-230 DNIIKKFYELRNR
+230 NSIFQK
-243 RNTDKN
+243 
-249 NGEFSLLDNNK
+249 S
-260 YLGAKNAKTLLDKAK
+260 TLLEQRWANDVGNGKSSLIDSSVRTSVISEF
-275 TNLELKFNNQNLI
+275 TNLENTKDALDDKFNDQNLKN
-288 AYESALKSLSEA
+288 YEAALRRVSEA
-300 LSVFKTNLDTADK
+300 LSQYKTALDTADK

-386 KYDKQLKETGINVKS
+386 TYDKQLKKTEINVKS

-421 RSNLTAKNTQS
+421 SSNLTAKNTQS

-619 NVGDN
+619 NVGDD

-885 SGVVPTATAALS
+885 SGVIPTATAALS

>member
-39 NKNELADKIKNLTS
+39 NESELADKIKNLTS

-78 SVGGNVQ
+78 SVGENVQ

-90 VALKQLDTVETKI
+90 GALKQLDTVETKV
-103 TSIVSKLS
+103 TSIVSELS
-111 NVWATI
+111 NVRATI
-117 SAASAAGVKRRTRK
+117 STASTAGVKG
-131 RSTRNPNAGIAK
+131 STKNPYAGIAK

-150 KAGYDVSEITKK
+150 KAGYDVSEIAEK
-162 ASKYQGLKSNLISL
+162 ASKYQGLKSSL
-176 IKTQKDATAAQA
+176 ESLTKTLGEATTAKA

-193 LSDERLQT
+193 LSDESLQT

-211 EIANLSKAMSSA
+211 EIASLTKTMSSA

-230 DNIIKKFYELRNR
+230 TNIQQKYAPLAERYIENL
-243 RNTDKN
+243 N
-249 NGEFSLLDNNK
+249 NGKRSLFNESTYYSLQGA
-260 YLGAKNAKTLLDKAK
+260 LG
-275 TNLELKFNNQNLI
+275 NLEKTKNVLNLNFNDQNLKN
-288 AYESALKSLSEA
+288 YEVALRRVSEA
-300 LSVFKTNLDTADK
+300 LSQFKTALDTADK
-313 ISDNAFDSLPDK
+313 MSDNTFKSLPDT
-325 LKQLNDYIKTLEEN
+325 LKQLNAYIQTLDEN
-339 LAKAGVKDF
+339 LSKMGKDP
-348 KTDNT
+348 TQNGT
-353 YSMLSALQTDL
+353 YSLLTNLETELQ
-364 SNVYTNSELGT
+364 NIYGESEFGR

-386 KYDKQLKETGINVKS
+386 KYDAQLKETGINVKS
-401 LSSLFAALGIQIRNT
+401 LSLLFAALGIKIRNT
-416 TNAMR
+416 TNELR
-421 RSNLTAKNTQS
+421 SSNLTAKNTQS

-443 LYTLRRYV
+443 LYTLTRYV
-451 EINKQIQKNPEL
+451 EINKQIQKRPEL
-463 MATYNSIVDEL
+463 MATYNSIADEL
-474 KTAARSGNRDLME
+474 KTAVRSGDAKLME
-487 TTLDSTAQ
+487 TTLNSAAQ
-495 KVAGL
+495 KVSNL
-500 KAKVQE
+500 KAHVQE

-528 AIAMGALHL
+528 AIAMAAVHL

-619 NVGDN
+619 NVGDD

-885 SGVVPTATAALS
+885 SGVIPTATAALS

>member
-1 MAEDLSIKVKVEP
+1 MLSQFKFA
-14 DGGGVQGKLNEI
+14 LNSADQESTQ
-26 AKKNKLK
+26 AF
-33 VKAELA
+33 KAL
-39 NKNELADKIKNLTS
+39 
-53 NITAHLEI
+53 
-61 DPADITKITNQ
+61 PQKITQIN
-72 LKNIQS
+72 NY
-78 SVGGNVQ
+78 
-85 LFDMS
+85 
-90 VALKQLDTVETKI
+90 
-103 TSIVSKLS
+103 
-111 NVWATI
+111 
-117 SAASAAGVKRRTRK
+117 
-131 RSTRNPNAGIAK
+131 AK
-143 TLDSQLR
+143 TLSENLK
-150 KAGYDVSEITKK
+150 KAGEVPE
-162 ASKYQGLKSNLISL
+162 
-176 IKTQKDATAAQA
+176 
-188 EFAKE
+188 
-193 LSDERLQT
+193 
-201 AEKAIRKLKD
+201 
-211 EIANLSKAMSSA
+211 
-223 DKANENY
+223 
-230 DNIIKKFYELRNR
+230 
-243 RNTDKN
+243 N
-249 NGEFSLLDNNK
+249 NGL
-260 YLGAKNAKTLLDKAK
+260 YKTF
-275 TNLELKFNNQNLI
+275 TG
-288 AYESALKSLSEA
+288 LSEA
-300 LSVFKTNLDTADK
+300 LQGVYDKFKNGTAEYKDLLNVF
-313 ISDNAFDSLPDK
+313 
-325 LKQLNDYIKTLEEN
+325 
-339 LAKAGVKDF
+339 
-348 KTDNT
+348 NT
-353 YSMLSALQTDL
+353 YVDQ
-364 SNVYTNSELGT
+364 LGKRKGNIST
-375 ANYQDLLDVFS
+375 LN
-386 KYDKQLKETGINVKS
+386 E
-401 LSSLFAALGIQIRNT
+401 LFAALGIQIRNT

-421 RSNLTAKNTQS
+421 SSNLTAKNNQS
-432 VESLQKRLNNL
+432 LESLQKRLNNL

-589 SIVNATADY
+589 SVVNATADY

-619 NVGDN
+619 NVGDD

-885 SGVVPTATAALS
+885 SGVIPTATAALS

>member
-39 NKNELADKIKNLTS
+39 NENELADKIKNLTS

-78 SVGGNVQ
+78 SVGGNIQ

-90 VALKQLDTVETKI
+90 GALKQLDTVETKA

-111 NVWATI
+111 NVRATI
-117 SAASAAGVKRRTRK
+117 STASAAGVKG
-131 RSTRNPNAGIAK
+131 STKNPNAGIAK

-150 KAGYDVSEITKK
+150 KAGYDVSEIKEK
-162 ASKYQGLKSNLISL
+162 GSQYQGLKSSFESL
-176 IKTQKDATAAQA
+176 TKTLGEATAAQA

-193 LSDERLQT
+193 LSDESLQT

-211 EIANLSKAMSSA
+211 EIASLTKTMLSA

-230 DNIIKKFYELRNR
+230 DNIYQKYTQLKQRWDKDLSNGKSSLIDNSV
-243 RNTDKN
+243 NTSTISALTN
-249 NGEFSLLDNNK
+249 L
-260 YLGAKNAKTLLDKAK
+260 KNAKDALDSKL
-275 TNLELKFNNQNLI
+275 NEQSLKN
-288 AYESALKSLSEA
+288 YEAALRRVSEA
-300 LSVFKTNLDTADK
+300 LSQYKTALDTADK
-313 ISDNAFDSLPDK
+313 ISDNAFASLPDK

-339 LAKAGVKDF
+339 LAKAGVENF
-348 KTDNT
+348 KTDST
-353 YSMLSALQTDL
+353 YKLLTELQTKLQNIHAD
-364 SNVYTNSELGT
+364 SELGT
-375 ANYQDLLDVFS
+375 ADYQDLLNVFS
-386 KYDKQLKETGINVKS
+386 DYDKKLEKTKINVKS

-416 TNAMR
+416 TNEMR
-421 RSNLTAKNTQS
+421 SNNLTAKNTQS

-463 MATYNSIVDEL
+463 MASYNSIVDEL
-474 KTAARSGNRDLME
+474 KTAARSGDQSLME
-487 TTLDSTAQ
+487 TALDSASQ

-506 LGLEGKTVGQVFS
+506 LGLEGKTVGQVFT

-537 LQGSLQQI
+537 LQGSLRQI

-559 KKVTNETDSTY
+559 KKVTNETGSTY
-570 QSFLTEAGARAKNI
+570 QSFLTEAGTRAKNI

-645 ANDAISLVDKLNNV
+645 ADDAISLVDKLNNV

-696 AMNSVVQNAE
+696 AMNSVIQNAE

-734 TVATSTSKLRAD
+734 TVATSTSKLREQ

-885 SGVVPTATAALS
+885 SGVIPTATAALS
-897 AFLSLSNAKTKGS
+897 AFLSLSNTKTKGS
-910 IQMLAYA
+910 IRMLAYA

>member
-39 NKNELADKIKNLTS
+39 NESELADKIKNLTS

-90 VALKQLDTVETKI
+90 GALKQLDTVETKVNTI
-103 TSIVSKLS
+103 TTKL
-111 NVWATI
+111 
-117 SAASAAGVKRRTRK
+117 AGVQTKINNAN
-131 RSTRNPNAGIAK
+131 STVNKTESKNPNAGTVK
-143 TLDSQLR
+143 TLEAQLR
-150 KAGYDVSEITKK
+150 KAGYDVSEINEK
-162 ASKYQGLKSNLISL
+162 AKGYQGLASSL
-176 IKTQKDATAAQA
+176 GRLTEAQRTATDAQA
-188 EFAKE
+188 EFAQNM
-193 LSDERLQT
+193 SDDALQK
-201 AEKAIRKLKD
+201 AEIAIRKLKD
-211 EIANLSKAMSSA
+211 EITSLTKAMSSA
-223 DKANENY
+223 DKVSENY
-230 DNIIKKFYELRNR
+230 SGIYSKFRELQGKYYQ
-243 RNTDKN
+243 DFG
-249 NGEFSLLDNNK
+249 NGKISLLNNESFNSVQKALISLDNSRVN
-260 YLGAKNAKTLLDKAK
+260 LADNFNDRNLKN
-275 TNLELKFNNQNLI
+275 
-288 AYESALKSLSEA
+288 YEAALKTASEA
-300 LSVFKTNLDTADK
+300 LSQFKSALDTADK
-313 ISDNAFDSLPDK
+313 ISDNAFASLPDK
-325 LKQLNDYIKTLEEN
+325 LKQLNDYIQTLGEN
-339 LAKAGVKDF
+339 LSKTGVKDL
-348 KTDNT
+348 KTNGV
-353 YSMLSALQTDL
+353 YSLLTDLQTDL
-364 SNVYTNSELGT
+364 QNVYTKSELGT
-375 ANYQDLLDVFS
+375 ANYRDLLNVFNE
-386 KYDKQLKETGINVKS
+386 YDSRLKKTQINVKS
-401 LSSLFAALGIQIRNT
+401 LSSLFAALGIKIRNT
-416 TNAMR
+416 TNEL
-421 RSNLTAKNTQS
+421 RSSSLTAKNTQS

-443 LYTLRRYV
+443 LYTLTRYV
-451 EINKQIQKNPEL
+451 EINKQIQKRPEL
-463 MATYNSIVDEL
+463 MATYNSIADEL
-474 KTAARSGNRDLME
+474 KTAARSGDAKLME
-487 TTLDSTAQ
+487 TTLNSAAQ
-495 KVAGL
+495 KVSNL
-500 KAKVQE
+500 KAHVQE

-528 AIAMGALHL
+528 AIAMAAVHL

-589 SIVNATADY
+589 GIVNATADY

-619 NVGDN
+619 NVGDD

-885 SGVVPTATAALS
+885 SGVIPTATAALS

>member
-39 NKNELADKIKNLTS
+39 NENELADKIKNLTS

-90 VALKQLDTVETKI
+90 GALKQLDTVETKI

-111 NVWATI
+111 NVRATI
-117 SAASAAGVKRRTRK
+117 SAASAAGVKG
-131 RSTRNPNAGIAK
+131 STRNPNAGIAK

-325 LKQLNDYIKTLEEN
+325 LEQLNDYIKTLEEN

>member
-1 MAEDLSIKVKVEP
+1 MAEDLSIKLKVEP

-39 NKNELADKIKNLTS
+39 NESELANKIKNLTS

-78 SVGGNVQ
+78 SVGENVQ

-90 VALKQLDTVETKI
+90 GALKQLDTVETKVNTI
-103 TSIVSKLS
+103 TTKL
-111 NVWATI
+111 
-117 SAASAAGVKRRTRK
+117 AGVQTKINNAN
-131 RSTRNPNAGIAK
+131 STVNKTEPKNPNAGTVK
-143 TLDSQLR
+143 TLEAQLR
-150 KAGYDVSEITKK
+150 KAGYDVSEINEK
-162 ASKYQGLKSNLISL
+162 AKGYQGLASSL
-176 IKTQKDATAAQA
+176 GRLTEAQRTATDAQA
-188 EFAKE
+188 EFAQNM
-193 LSDERLQT
+193 SDDALQK
-201 AEKAIRKLKD
+201 AEIAIRKLKD
-211 EIANLSKAMSSA
+211 EITSLTKAMSSA
-223 DKANENY
+223 DKVSENY
-230 DNIIKKFYELRNR
+230 SGIYSKFRELQGKYYQ
-243 RNTDKN
+243 DFG
-249 NGEFSLLDNNK
+249 NGKISLLNNESFNSVQKALISLDNSRVN
-260 YLGAKNAKTLLDKAK
+260 LADNFNDRNLKN
-275 TNLELKFNNQNLI
+275 
-288 AYESALKSLSEA
+288 YEAALKTASEA
-300 LSVFKTNLDTADK
+300 LSQFKSALDTADK
-313 ISDNAFDSLPDK
+313 ISDNAFASLPDK
-325 LKQLNDYIKTLEEN
+325 LKQLNDYIQTLGEN
-339 LAKAGVKDF
+339 LSKTGVKDL
-348 KTDNT
+348 KTNGV
-353 YSMLSALQTDL
+353 YSLLTDLQTDL
-364 SNVYTNSELGT
+364 QNVYTKSELGT
-375 ANYQDLLDVFS
+375 ANYRDLLNVFNE
-386 KYDKQLKETGINVKS
+386 YDSRLKKTQINVKS

-421 RSNLTAKNTQS
+421 SSNLNAKNNQS
-432 VESLQKRLNNL
+432 LESLQKRLNNL

-463 MATYNSIVDEL
+463 MASYNSIVDEL
-474 KTAARSGNRDLME
+474 KTAARSGDQDLME

-589 SIVNATADY
+589 GIVNATADY

-619 NVGDN
+619 NVGDD

-885 SGVVPTATAALS
+885 SGVIPTATAALS

>member
-14 DGGGVQGKLNEI
+14 DGGGMQGKLNEI

-39 NKNELADKIKNLTS
+39 NESELADKIKNLTS

-78 SVGGNVQ
+78 SVGENVQ

-90 VALKQLDTVETKI
+90 GALKQLDTVETKV
-103 TSIVSKLS
+103 TSIVSELS
-111 NVWATI
+111 NVRATI
-117 SAASAAGVKRRTRK
+117 STASTAGVKG
-131 RSTRNPNAGIAK
+131 STKNPYAGIAK

-150 KAGYDVSEITKK
+150 KAGYDVSEIAEK
-162 ASKYQGLKSNLISL
+162 ASKYQGLKSSL
-176 IKTQKDATAAQA
+176 ESLTKTLGEATTAQA

-193 LSDERLQT
+193 LSDESLQT

-211 EIANLSKAMSSA
+211 EIASLTKTMSSA

-230 DNIIKKFYELRNR
+230 TNIQQKYAPLAERYIENL
-243 RNTDKN
+243 N
-249 NGEFSLLDNNK
+249 NGKRSLFNESTYYSLQGA
-260 YLGAKNAKTLLDKAK
+260 LG
-275 TNLELKFNNQNLI
+275 NLEKTKNVLNLNFNDQNLKN
-288 AYESALKSLSEA
+288 YEVALRRVSEA
-300 LSVFKTNLDTADK
+300 LSQFKTALDTADK
-313 ISDNAFDSLPDK
+313 MSDNTFKSLPDT
-325 LKQLNDYIKTLEEN
+325 LKQLNAYIQTLDEN
-339 LAKAGVKDF
+339 LSKMGKDP
-348 KTDNT
+348 TQNGT
-353 YSMLSALQTDL
+353 YSLLTNLETELQ
-364 SNVYTNSELGT
+364 NIYGESEFGR

-386 KYDKQLKETGINVKS
+386 KYDAQLKETGINVKS
-401 LSSLFAALGIQIRNT
+401 LSLLFAALGIKIRNT
-416 TNAMR
+416 TNELR
-421 RSNLTAKNTQS
+421 SSNLTAKNTQS

-443 LYTLRRYV
+443 LYTLTRYV
-451 EINKQIQKNPEL
+451 EINKQIQKRPEL
-463 MATYNSIVDEL
+463 MATYNSIADEL
-474 KTAARSGNRDLME
+474 KTAVRSGDAKLME
-487 TTLDSTAQ
+487 TTLNSAAQ
-495 KVAGL
+495 KVSNL
-500 KAKVQE
+500 KAHVQE

-528 AIAMGALHL
+528 AIAMAAVHL

-619 NVGDN
+619 NVGDD

-678 SAMEAAGNTLDQT
+678 SAMDAAGNTLDQT

-885 SGVVPTATAALS
+885 SGVIPTATAALS

>member
-1 MAEDLSIKVKVEP
+1 MAEDLSIKLKVEP
-14 DGGGVQGKLNEI
+14 DGSGVQGKLDEI

-39 NKNELADKIKNLTS
+39 NESELADKIKNLTS
-53 NITAHLEI
+53 NITAHLKI
-61 DPADITKITNQ
+61 DPADIAKITNQ

-78 SVGGNVQ
+78 SVGKNVQ

-90 VALKQLDTVETKI
+90 GALKQLDTVETKVNTI
-103 TSIVSKLS
+103 TTKL
-111 NVWATI
+111 
-117 SAASAAGVKRRTRK
+117 AGVQTKINNAN
-131 RSTRNPNAGIAK
+131 STVNKTEPKNPNAGTVK
-143 TLDSQLR
+143 TLEAQLR
-150 KAGYDVSEITKK
+150 KAGYDVGEITKK
-162 ASKYQGLKSNLISL
+162 ASKYQGLKSDLISL
-176 IKTQKDATAAQA
+176 IKTQKDATSAQA

-193 LSDERLQT
+193 LSDESLQT

-211 EIANLSKAMSSA
+211 EITSLTKAMSSA

-249 NGEFSLLDNNK
+249 NGEFSLLDNDK

-275 TNLELKFNNQNLI
+275 TNLELKFNNQHLI

-300 LSVFKTNLDTADK
+300 LSVFKANLDTADK

-353 YSMLSALQTDL
+353 YRMLSALQTDL

-421 RSNLTAKNTQS
+421 SSNLSDKNNQS
-432 VESLQKRLNNL
+432 LESLQKRLNNL

-463 MATYNSIVDEL
+463 MASYNSIVDEL
-474 KTAARSGNRDLME
+474 KTAVRSGNQDLME

-528 AIAMGALHL
+528 AIAMAAVHL

-570 QSFLTEAGARAKNI
+570 QSFLTDAGTRAKNI

-619 NVGDN
+619 NVGDD

-885 SGVVPTATAALS
+885 SGVIPTATAALS

-910 IQMLAYA
+910 IQMLVYA

>member
-39 NKNELADKIKNLTS
+39 NENELADKIKNLTS

-90 VALKQLDTVETKI
+90 GALKQLDTVETKI

-111 NVWATI
+111 NVRATI
-117 SAASAAGVKRRTRK
+117 SAASAAGVKG
-131 RSTRNPNAGIAK
+131 STRNPNAGIAK

-325 LKQLNDYIKTLEEN
+325 LEQLNDYIKTLEEN

-589 SIVNATADY
+589 GIVNATADY

-619 NVGDN
+619 NVGDD

-885 SGVVPTATAALS
+885 SGVIPTATAALS

>member
-39 NKNELADKIKNLTS
+39 NESELADKIKNLTS

-78 SVGGNVQ
+78 SVGENVQ

-90 VALKQLDTVETKI
+90 GALKQLDTVETKV

-111 NVWATI
+111 NVRATI
-117 SAASAAGVKRRTRK
+117 SAASAAGVKG
-131 RSTRNPNAGIAK
+131 STRNPNAGIAK

-150 KAGYDVSEITKK
+150 KAGYDVSEITEK
-162 ASKYQGLKSNLISL
+162 ASKYQGLKSSL
-176 IKTQKDATAAQA
+176 ESLTKTLGEATTAQA

-193 LSDERLQT
+193 LSDKSLQT
-201 AEKAIRKLKD
+201 AEEAIRKLKN
-211 EIANLSKAMSSA
+211 EIASLSKAMSSV
-223 DKANENY
+223 DKVNENY
-230 DNIIKKFYELRNR
+230 NSIFQK
-243 RNTDKN
+243 
-249 NGEFSLLDNNK
+249 S
-260 YLGAKNAKTLLDKAK
+260 TLLEQRWANDVGNGKSSLIDSSVRTSVISEF
-275 TNLELKFNNQNLI
+275 TNLENTKDALDDKFNDQNLKN
-288 AYESALKSLSEA
+288 YEAALRRVSEA
-300 LSVFKTNLDTADK
+300 LSQYKTALDTADK

-386 KYDKQLKETGINVKS
+386 TYDKQLKKTEINVKS

-421 RSNLTAKNTQS
+421 SSNLTAKNTQS

-463 MATYNSIVDEL
+463 MATYNNIVDEL

-619 NVGDN
+619 NVGDD

-885 SGVVPTATAALS
+885 SGVIPTATAALS

-917 GGIAA
+917 EGIAA

>member
-39 NKNELADKIKNLTS
+39 NENELADKIKNLTS

-90 VALKQLDTVETKI
+90 GALKQLDTVETKV

-111 NVWATI
+111 
-117 SAASAAGVKRRTRK
+117 AAGVKG
-131 RSTRNPNAGIAK
+131 STRNPNAGIAK

-150 KAGYDVSEITKK
+150 KAGYDVSEITEK
-162 ASKYQGLKSNLISL
+162 ASKYQGLKSSL
-176 IKTQKDATAAQA
+176 ESLTKTLGEATTAQA

-193 LSDERLQT
+193 LSDKSLQT
-201 AEKAIRKLKD
+201 AEEAIRKLKN
-211 EIANLSKAMSSA
+211 EIASLSKAMSSV
-223 DKANENY
+223 DKFNENY
-230 DNIIKKFYELRNR
+230 NSIFQK
-243 RNTDKN
+243 
-249 NGEFSLLDNNK
+249 S
-260 YLGAKNAKTLLDKAK
+260 TLLEQRWANDVGNGKSSLIDGSVRTSVISEL
-275 TNLELKFNNQNLI
+275 TNLENTKDALDDKFNDQNLKN
-288 AYESALKSLSEA
+288 YEAALRRVSEA
-300 LSVFKTNLDTADK
+300 LSQYKTALDTADK

-386 KYDKQLKETGINVKS
+386 TYDKQLKETGINVKS

-421 RSNLTAKNTQS
+421 SSNLTAKNNQS
-432 VESLQKRLNNL
+432 LESLQKRLNNL

-619 NVGDN
+619 NVGDD

-885 SGVVPTATAALS
+885 SGVIPTATAALS

>member
-39 NKNELADKIKNLTS
+39 NENELADKIKNLTS

-90 VALKQLDTVETKI
+90 GALKQLDTVETKI

-111 NVWATI
+111 NVRATI
-117 SAASAAGVKRRTRK
+117 SAASAAGVKG
-131 RSTRNPNAGIAK
+131 STRNPNAGIAK

-162 ASKYQGLKSNLISL
+162 AFKYQGLKSNLISL

-325 LKQLNDYIKTLEEN
+325 LEQLNDYIKTLEEN

>member
-14 DGGGVQGKLNEI
+14 DGGSVQGKLDEI

-39 NKNELADKIKNLTS
+39 NESELADKIKNLTS

-78 SVGGNVQ
+78 SVEENVQ

-90 VALKQLDTVETKI
+90 GALKQLDTVETKVNTI
-103 TSIVSKLS
+103 TTKL
-111 NVWATI
+111 
-117 SAASAAGVKRRTRK
+117 AGVQTKINNAN
-131 RSTRNPNAGIAK
+131 STVNKTEPKNPNAGTVK
-143 TLDSQLR
+143 TLEAQLR
-150 KAGYDVSEITKK
+150 KAGYDVSEINEK
-162 ASKYQGLKSNLISL
+162 AKGYQGLASSL
-176 IKTQKDATAAQA
+176 GRLTEAQRTATDAQA
-188 EFAKE
+188 EFAQNM
-193 LSDERLQT
+193 SDDALQK
-201 AEKAIRKLKD
+201 AEIAIRKLKD
-211 EIANLSKAMSSA
+211 EITSLTKAMSSA
-223 DKANENY
+223 DKVSENY
-230 DNIIKKFYELRNR
+230 SGIYSKFRELQGKYYQ
-243 RNTDKN
+243 DFG
-249 NGEFSLLDNNK
+249 NGKISLLNNESFNSVQKALISLDNSRVN
-260 YLGAKNAKTLLDKAK
+260 LADNFNDRNLKN
-275 TNLELKFNNQNLI
+275 
-288 AYESALKSLSEA
+288 YEAALKTASEA
-300 LSVFKTNLDTADK
+300 LSQFKTALDTADK
-313 ISDNAFDSLPDK
+313 MSDNAFKSLPDT
-325 LKQLNDYIKTLEEN
+325 LKQLNDYIQTLGEN
-339 LAKAGVKDF
+339 LSKTGVKDL
-348 KTDNT
+348 KTNGV
-353 YSMLSALQTDL
+353 YSLLTDLQTDL
-364 SNVYTNSELGT
+364 QNVYTKSELGM
-375 ANYQDLLDVFS
+375 ANYRDLLNVFNE
-386 KYDKQLKETGINVKS
+386 YDSRLKKTQINVKS
-401 LSSLFAALGIQIRNT
+401 LSSLFAALGIKIRNT
-416 TNAMR
+416 TNELR
-421 RSNLTAKNTQS
+421 SSNLTAKNTQS

-443 LYTLRRYV
+443 LYTLTRYV
-451 EINKQIQKNPEL
+451 EINKQIQKRPEL
-463 MATYNSIVDEL
+463 MATYNSIADEL
-474 KTAARSGNRDLME
+474 KTAARSGDAKLME
-487 TTLDSTAQ
+487 TTLNSAAQ
-495 KVAGL
+495 KVSNL
-500 KAKVQE
+500 KAHVQE

-528 AIAMGALHL
+528 AIAMAAVHL

-559 KKVTNETDSTY
+559 KKVTNETGSTY
-570 QSFLTEAGARAKNI
+570 QSFLTEAGTRAKNI

-589 SIVNATADY
+589 SVVNATADY

-610 LADVSAIYY
+610 LADVSAVYY
-619 NVGDN
+619 NVGDD

-885 SGVVPTATAALS
+885 SGVIPTATAALS

>member
-14 DGGGVQGKLNEI
+14 DGGSVQGKLDEI

-39 NKNELADKIKNLTS
+39 NESELANKIKNLTS
-53 NITAHLEI
+53 NITAHIKI
-61 DPADITKITNQ
+61 DPADIAKITNQ

-78 SVGGNVQ
+78 SVGKNVQ

-90 VALKQLDTVETKI
+90 GALKQLDTVETKVNTI
-103 TSIVSKLS
+103 TTKL
-111 NVWATI
+111 
-117 SAASAAGVKRRTRK
+117 AGVQTKINNAN
-131 RSTRNPNAGIAK
+131 STVNKTEPKNPNAGTVK
-143 TLDSQLR
+143 TLEAQLR

-176 IKTQKDATAAQA
+176 IKTQKYATAAQA

-193 LSDERLQT
+193 LSDESLQT

-211 EIANLSKAMSSA
+211 EITSLTKAMSSA

-243 RNTDKN
+243 RNMDKN
-249 NGEFSLLDNNK
+249 NGEFSLLDNDK

-275 TNLELKFNNQNLI
+275 TNLELKFNNQHLI

-313 ISDNAFDSLPDK
+313 ISDNAFDSLPNK

-339 LAKAGVKDF
+339 LAKAGVKNF

-353 YSMLSALQTDL
+353 YSMLSDLQTDL

-421 RSNLTAKNTQS
+421 NSNLSAKNNQS
-432 VESLQKRLNNL
+432 LESLQKRLNNL

-463 MATYNSIVDEL
+463 MASYNSIVDEL
-474 KTAARSGNRDLME
+474 KTAVRSGNQDLME

-528 AIAMGALHL
+528 AIAMAAVHL

-570 QSFLTEAGARAKNI
+570 QSFLTDAGTRAKNI

-610 LADVSAIYY
+610 LADVSAVYY
-619 NVGDN
+619 NVGDD

-645 ANDAISLVDKLNNV
+645 ANDAISLVDKLNNI

-828 SAMAENERVLDSV
+828 SAIAENERVLDSV

-885 SGVVPTATAALS
+885 SGVIPTATAALS

-910 IQMLAYA
+910 VQMLAYA

>member
-1 MAEDLSIKVKVEP
+1 MAEDLSIKLKVEP
-14 DGGGVQGKLNEI
+14 DGSGVQGKLNEI

-39 NKNELADKIKNLTS
+39 NESELADKIKNITS
-53 NITAHLEI
+53 NITAHLKI

-78 SVGGNVQ
+78 SVEGNVQ

-90 VALKQLDTVETKI
+90 GALKQLNTVETKVNTI
-103 TSIVSKLS
+103 ATKL
-111 NVWATI
+111 
-117 SAASAAGVKRRTRK
+117 AGVQTKINNAN
-131 RSTRNPNAGIAK
+131 STVNKTEPKNPNAGIVK
-143 TLDSQLR
+143 TLEAQLR

-211 EIANLSKAMSSA
+211 EITSLTKAMSSA

-249 NGEFSLLDNNK
+249 NGEFSLLDNDK

-275 TNLELKFNNQNLI
+275 TNLELKFNNQHLI

-325 LKQLNDYIKTLEEN
+325 LKKLNDYIKTLEEN

-353 YSMLSALQTDL
+353 YRMLSALQTDL

-421 RSNLTAKNTQS
+421 SSNLSAKNNQS
-432 VESLQKRLNNL
+432 LESLQKRLNNL

-463 MATYNSIVDEL
+463 MASYNSIVDEL
-474 KTAARSGNRDLME
+474 KTAVRSGNQDLME
-487 TTLDSTAQ
+487 TTLDSAAQ

-528 AIAMGALHL
+528 AIAMAAVHL

-570 QSFLTEAGARAKNI
+570 QSFLTDAGTRAKNI
-584 GTDVS
+584 GTDIS
-589 SIVNATADY
+589 SVVNATADY

-610 LADVSAIYY
+610 LADVSAVYY
-619 NVGDN
+619 NVGDD

-885 SGVVPTATAALS
+885 SGVIPTATAALS

-910 IQMLAYA
+910 VQMLAYA

>member
-39 NKNELADKIKNLTS
+39 NESELADKIKNLTS

-90 VALKQLDTVETKI
+90 GALKQLDTVETKV

-111 NVWATI
+111 NVRATI
-117 SAASAAGVKRRTRK
+117 NTASTAGVKG
-131 RSTRNPNAGIAK
+131 STKNPYAGIAK

-150 KAGYDVSEITKK
+150 KAGYDVSEITEK
-162 ASKYQGLKSNLISL
+162 ASKYQGLKSSL
-176 IKTQKDATAAQA
+176 ESLTKTLGEATTAQA

-193 LSDERLQT
+193 LSDESLQT

-211 EIANLSKAMSSA
+211 EIASLTKTMSSA

-230 DNIIKKFYELRNR
+230 TNIQQKYAPLAERYIENL
-243 RNTDKN
+243 N
-249 NGEFSLLDNNK
+249 NGKRSLFNESTYSSLQGA
-260 YLGAKNAKTLLDKAK
+260 LG
-275 TNLELKFNNQNLI
+275 NLEKTKNVLNLNFNDQNLKN
-288 AYESALKSLSEA
+288 YEVALRRVSEA
-300 LSVFKTNLDTADK
+300 LSQFKTALDTADK
-313 ISDNAFDSLPDK
+313 MSDNTFKSLPDT
-325 LKQLNDYIKTLEEN
+325 LKQLNAYIQTLDEN
-339 LAKAGVKDF
+339 LSKMGKDP
-348 KTDNT
+348 TQNGT
-353 YSMLSALQTDL
+353 YSLLTNLETELQ
-364 SNVYTNSELGT
+364 NIYGESEFGR

-386 KYDKQLKETGINVKS
+386 KYDAQLKETGINVKS
-401 LSSLFAALGIQIRNT
+401 LSLLFAALGIKIRNT
-416 TNAMR
+416 TNELR
-421 RSNLTAKNTQS
+421 SSNLTAKNTQS

-443 LYTLRRYV
+443 LYTLTRYV
-451 EINKQIQKNPEL
+451 EINKQIQKRPEL
-463 MATYNSIVDEL
+463 MATYNSIADEL
-474 KTAARSGNRDLME
+474 KTAARSGDAKLME
-487 TTLDSTAQ
+487 TTLNNAAQ
-495 KVAGL
+495 KVSGL
-500 KAKVQE
+500 KAHVQE

-570 QSFLTEAGARAKNI
+570 QSFLTEAGTRAKNI

-885 SGVVPTATAALS
+885 SGVIPTATAALS

-910 IQMLAYA
+910 IQMLTYA